1 MKVLDRNITV
11 WQAGILLFILL
22 FANKILL
29 LPSLLFE
36 GAKMESIFVPI
47 ILFLLEMGLLWIF
60 YRLKQKFPT
69 ESFAQIV
76 RNHFGKIVQIVL
88 YVGFAV
94 YFLSK
99 AILLYN
105 VTYVFFRNIL
115 YKDAGNFL
123 FLFCLI
129 PIITHLAIS
138 GLRVMGRTAQLFFP
152 VIAIIVVFCVVV
164 GVFGI
169 NTKPLLFDSTA
180 LDVVKIGFKHIS
192 SFGDTLFLFVIM
204 DRIIVKK
211 GEWKVLF
218 SFAGASM
225 FFVLAVTMVFFLS
238 YTYTSFMHS
247 YAMFEIMSFV
257 KEYGGLGRIDIVS
270 MVLIIIFTYFHLAI
284 YLKAFM
290 ISFDEIFPKISK
302 VYSILTFNILFL
314 IVVEFFIDNL
324 ESAVVYSEV
333 VLPYVTILPFV
344 IVPIFALIF
353 FALKKRKRE
362 AKT

>member
-11 WQAGILLFILL
+11 WQASILLFILL

-47 ILFLLEMGLLWIF
+47 VFSLMELGLLWLF
-60 YRLKQKFPT
+60 YKLKKRFPT
-69 ESFAQIV
+69 ESFAQV
-76 RNHFGKIVQIVL
+76 VKLHFGSVVKVVIYI
-88 YVGFAV
+88 GFAV

-129 PIITHLAIS
+129 PVITHFAIC

-152 VIAIIVVFCVVV
+152 VIGIIVLFCLVV

-169 NTKPLLFDSTA
+169 NSKPLLFDSSA
-180 LDVVKIGFKHIS
+180 LDVLKIGLKHIS

-204 DRIIVKK
+204 DKMIVKK
-211 GEWKVLF
+211 GEWKILF
-218 SFAGASM
+218 SFAGAAF
-225 FFVLAVTMVFFLS
+225 FFVLCITLVFFLS

-247 YAMFEIMSFV
+247 YALFEIMSFV
-257 KEYGGLGRIDIVS
+257 KEYGGLGRIDIIS
-270 MVLIIIFTYFHLAI
+270 MVLIIIFAYFHLAI

-290 ISFDEIFPKISK
+290 LSFDEVFPKINK
-302 VYSILTFNILFL
+302 IYSVLTFNIAFL

-333 VLPYVTILPFV
+333 VLPYATILPFV
-344 IVPIFALIF
+344 IVPIFTSIF
-353 FALKKRKRE
+353 LFWKKRKKE
-362 AKT
+362 KTE